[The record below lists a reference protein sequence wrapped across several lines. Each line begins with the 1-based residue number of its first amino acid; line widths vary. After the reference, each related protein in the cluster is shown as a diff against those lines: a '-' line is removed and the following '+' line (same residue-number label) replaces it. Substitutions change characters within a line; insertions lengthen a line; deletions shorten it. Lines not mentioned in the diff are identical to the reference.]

1 LLTEAFCRSNSVINA
16 GTLKNN
22 VQPKGEAVDLTPGEK
37 AVLGQIRVL
46 YSTAAARNHQIKSLM
61 MQWPPTD
68 HEAYQKSYVGLLA
81 KQLIEPAGAQVFK
94 ITDAG
99 LNAIGVEYKDRKYR
113 WPARV
118 NGGRFHRLGR
128 TIVGQRQ
135 GKAHRSGV
143 GNTLSRFL
151 TGLLGPSTPRT
162 WR

>member
-1 LLTEAFCRSNSVINA
+1 M
-16 GTLKNN
+16 
-22 VQPKGEAVDLTPGEK
+22 DLTPGEK

-61 MQWPPTD
+61 MQWPPTH

-99 LNAIGVEYKDRKYR
+99 LNAIGVAIQRPQVQVADAGER
-113 WPARV
+113 
-118 NGGRFHRLGR
+118 R
-128 TIVGQRQ
+128 TLPQTRTHNVGQRQ

>member
-1 LLTEAFCRSNSVINA
+1 LSTQAFCRSNSVINA

-22 VQPKGEAVDLTPGEK
+22 VQQKGEAMDLTPGEK

-61 MQWPPTD
+61 MHWPPSH

-99 LNAIGVEYKDRKYR
+99 LNAIGVEYKDR
-113 WPARV
+113 
-118 NGGRFHRLGR
+118 GFHRLGR
-128 TIVGQRQ
+128 TMVGQRQ

-151 TGLLGPSTPRT
+151 TGLLGPSTPGT

>member
-22 VQPKGEAVDLTPGEK
+22 VQPKGEAMDLTSGEK

-46 YSTAAARNHQIKSLM
+46 YSAAAARNHEIKSLM
-61 MQWPPTD
+61 MHWPPTH
-68 HEAYQKSYVGLLA
+68 HEAYQRSYLGLLA

-99 LNAIGVEYKDRKYR
+99 LNAIGVAIQKPQVQVAGAGER
-113 WPARV
+113 
-118 NGGRFHRLGR
+118 R
-128 TIVGQRQ
+128 TVPQTRTHNVGQRQ

-151 TGLLGPSTPRT
+151 TALLGPSTPGT

>member
-1 LLTEAFCRSNSVINA
+1 LSTQAFCRSNSVINA

-22 VQPKGEAVDLTPGEK
+22 VQQKGEAMDLTPGEK

-61 MQWPPTD
+61 MQWPPTH

-99 LNAIGVEYKDRKYR
+99 LNAIGVAIQRPQVQVAGAGER
-113 WPARV
+113 
-118 NGGRFHRLGR
+118 R
-128 TIVGQRQ
+128 TLPQTRTHNVGQRQ
-135 GKAHRSGV
+135 GKAHRSGI

-151 TGLLGPSTPRT
+151 TGLLGPSTPGT